1 VTPGALALALLL
13 AGPLPKPDL
22 SRMEAVVQSQV
33 RDEIAAL
40 EKAIEQAGAD
50 PARLADA
57 FGRCGMIYAAYELS
71 ADAETCFRQA
81 AERAPADFRWPYYLG
96 ASAQKRSDLDSART
110 FFERVLTLRPGA
122 APARRRL
129 GEIEL
134 AAGHGE
140 AARAHFTA
148 LLKEDPAFA
157 AAAHYGL
164 GRVEMLRGDADGA
177 AAALPHFE
185 AALARQP
192 NASVLHYQLGMAY
205 RKLGQTEKARVHLA
219 AFGPSSGP
227 SSGDSPVA
235 APDPL
240 IDALAHLNAGTRQ
253 HVIAGTQAL
262 QGGNPAAAAE
272 ELRKALAADPRDA
285 ATWSKL
291 GTALERLN
299 DAKGAEGSYRQA
311 LAVDSSSARAHYNL
325 GSLLAARGERNEG
338 IEHLETAVRLD
349 PQLADARFNL
359 ATALLEAG
367 QTERALA
374 QYDAIVQRSP
384 EDAMAHYNRGTTLL
398 HLGRVAEAEKEL
410 GAVSA
415 AAPEAVEPAT
425 GHARALAALGR
436 FKEAAGEQ
444 RRAVDL
450 AERSGSSDLPALRAC
465 LQMYTQGHV
474 CPAS

>member
-1 VTPGALALALLL
+1 MPGALALALLL

-96 ASAQKRSDLDSART
+96 ALAQKRSDLDAART

-157 AAAHYGL
+157 AAAHFGL

-177 AAALPHFE
+177 TAALAHFE
-185 AALARQP
+185 AAFAQQP
-192 NASVLHYQLGMAY
+192 RASVLHYQLGMAH
-205 RKLGQTEKARVHLA
+205 RKLGQAEKARAHLA
-219 AFGPSSGP
+219 AYGEA
-227 SSGDSPVA
+227 PVE

-240 IDALAHLNAGTRQ
+240 IDALARLNAGTRQ

-262 QGGNPAAAAE
+262 QEGRPAVAAE

-285 ATWSKL
+285 EVWSKL
-291 GTALERLN
+291 GVALQRLQDPAGAEESYRRALE
-299 DAKGAEGSYRQA
+299 
-311 LAVDSSSARAHYNL
+311 VDPSAARPHYNL
-325 GSLLAARGERNEG
+325 GSLLARRGERKAG

-349 PQLADARFNL
+349 PQLVDARFNL
-359 ATALLEAG
+359 ATALLESGETA
-367 QTERALA
+367 RALA
-374 QYDAIVQRSP
+374 QYDAIVERSP
-384 EDAMAHYNRGTTLL
+384 EDAVAHYDRGTTLL
-398 HLGRVAEAEKEL
+398 LLGRAAEAEKEL
-410 GAVSA
+410 GAVVA
-415 AAPEAVEPAT
+415 AAPEAVEPAA

-450 AERSGSSDLPALRAC
+450 AEKSGNSDLPALRAC
-465 LQMYTQGHV
+465 LQMYTQGHA